1 MRETPGRE
9 TSQCGNGGRK
19 EDQGI
24 QAHLVGEYTEGPL
37 ADYLSGAH
45 HGEQHSAIAG
55 AETDGGS
62 V

>member
-24 QAHLVGEYTEGPL
+24 QAHLVGEYAEGPL

-45 HGEQHSAIAG
+45 HGEQHSAIVG
-55 AETDGGS
+55 A
-62 V
+62 